1 MNSLTSLREGAANV
15 TDQLCKLAT
24 QQDAPAT
31 APLKVAALIADVS
44 GFTALTASLEAKHG
58 TRGADILSAM
68 MDKLLGGL
76 GEIAESRGGMVVDL
90 IGDAIHAFWIM
101 GEGVSRGDACKAA
114 IGAAGEMLDF
124 ASTTTDAQSLT
135 PIRIGIS
142 CGEAEVSV
150 VGGRGGRWEP
160 LALGPA
166 LVRAGDA
173 VNRAPTSAC
182 LIIGDEH
189 WDSIADDAG
198 AQLDQ
203 AGRWLLRRPPV
214 ALDRVT
220 RNTLGTANAL
230 AAIAWTAELRFVTV
244 MFCRLVGA
252 EDMAKAGINRIHTL
266 TRAAQQVIESHGG
279 LLDKMHAD
287 DKGISMV
294 IAFGLQS
301 NVDMERAAGGS
312 SALRAVVAAIELRG
326 VLEGLGVSAAMGIAT
341 GKVRVGVGDVMRGSG
356 HTMYGNAVNFAAR
369 CMQACDNEILCDYAT
384 RTASVEAIAFSE
396 TESRQLKGLDKS
408 VPVFAVDGILE
419 DRETELVSDM
429 PEIAGRHH
437 ERSVLVEFL
446 EESSENRARVL
457 ILDGEDGCGKSR
469 LAGYAIEQAAKRD
482 IRTIVC
488 RAGLLG
494 TRTPLFA
501 WRDPLGTLLR
511 RWALSRNLTLAE
523 AQNELILKA
532 GGSSKD
538 ASFVGALFGRDGAA
552 PTGADSEADPGER
565 RRLRASVAAALLG
578 DGPRLIVIE
587 DGQWLDDISLS
598 LARDLV
604 RLQPALLLLVV
615 ARSPLTTG
623 MTKIGGSEPSKTKRI
638 TLSNLDRAATAE
650 LAAALLGPFDSKHPF
665 VDWLHAR
672 SAGNPMFCR
681 ALIALLPE
689 NIKTTALRAPG
700 AWRQAQVALEGDD
713 IPATIEGALLER
725 FSHLP
730 VGQLGLLKAASVVG
744 GTFTPATL
752 ISLGTP
758 STADQIAVDL
768 LALTEGAILARS
780 GSAENPAWRFSDEL
794 TREVIYASLPKQL
807 LIELHRRAAEF
818 LEDPAHG
825 TGVGRAAE
833 IAHHWLEADLP
844 ARAFAPLRQAG
855 LDARLAGAYGSAVAL
870 WKTALELIEN
880 GSAGVRS
887 QGWFRR
893 AVLQRDLAF
902 ASWRLGEPEQTIAH
916 CYDSMEGLWRGAPT
930 TRFGWMTMLASETLK
945 LGWQILLPKWLSGS
959 PRSTRTRAQEW
970 LRLNNAVRL
979 IECFYFSRGALPAA
993 AIAVYAA
1000 RTAERLGEVAY
1011 AARPYGFLGYLAGA
1025 RKQDLV
1031 ARFCF
1036 SRPRRDCLA
1045 KKDWSSLAQSI
1056 HGETMYL
1063 LTHGRWRRALR
1074 RARFVRTLASKIS
1087 DNADTGNATTLMGL
1101 GYLMA
1106 GSFDKMQEAFEQ
1118 VEAVAYAKS
1127 NDHYLVFSRETFGQ
1141 LALVHGS
1148 PESAEPLLESA
1159 KQLADRV
1166 RDLQS
1171 SLISQ
1176 GLLLNAKL
1184 RLGKIDEVAALSAA
1198 LIDQAE
1204 ATPMVNFGSW
1214 YGFAAAAEALTGLY
1228 AAKGPGPDGVF
1239 KIAATRAVALLNR
1252 FAKRFPVALSATALV
1267 SGQLEY
1273 LNGHPKRAIK
1283 LWQRGVRAA
1292 ETVRMN
1298 YDLAR
1303 LHHVLGRMTI
1313 FDAAQRS
1320 EHQRKAALL
1329 MAICDVRSV
1338 PPFALSVSS

>member
-1 MNSLTSLREGAANV
+1 MTSLIDLPQAADNV
-15 TDQLCKLAT
+15 TDHLYKMAA
-24 QQDAPAT
+24 QQDAPAS
-31 APLKVAALIADVS
+31 APLNVAALIADVS
-44 GFTALTASLEAKHG
+44 GFTALTASLETKHG
-58 TRGADILSAM
+58 VRGADILSAM

-90 IGDAIHAFWIM
+90 IGDAIHVIWIVCD
-101 GEGVSRGDACKAA
+101 GLSLNDACKEA

-142 CGEAEVSV
+142 CGEAELSA
-150 VGGRGGRWEP
+150 VGGWGGRWEQ
-160 LALGPA
+160 LALGAA
-166 LVRAGDA
+166 LFRAGDA
-173 VNRAPTSAC
+173 VTRAPTSTC
-182 LIIGDEH
+182 LIFGGES
-189 WDSIADDAG
+189 WQPLAADAG
-198 AQLDQ
+198 AILEKE
-203 AGRWLLRRPPV
+203 GGWLLRRPPV

-230 AAIAWTAELRFVTV
+230 AAMAWTAELRFVTV
-244 MFCRLVGA
+244 VFCRLVGA
-252 EDMAKAGINRIHTL
+252 AAMAHVGIDRIHTL
-266 TRAAQQVIESHGG
+266 TRAAQRVIENHGG

-301 NVDMERAAGGS
+301 SVDMDRAASGS
-312 SALRAVVAAIELRG
+312 SALRAVVAAIELREA
-326 VLEGLGVSAAMGIAT
+326 LRELGVAVAIGIAT
-341 GKVRVGVGDVMRGSG
+341 GKARVGVGDAMQGSG

-369 CMQACDNEILCDYAT
+369 CMQACDNEILCDQAT
-384 RTASVEAIAFSE
+384 RTASLEAIAFSAAE
-396 TESRQLKGLDKS
+396 IGDLKGFDKS
-408 VPVFAVDGILE
+408 APVFAVIGILE
-419 DRETELVSDM
+419 DRDATLVSDTS
-429 PEIAGRHH
+429 EIAGRHQ
-437 ERSVLVEFL
+437 ERTTLVEFL
-446 EESSENRARVL
+446 DSREDDRARVL
-457 ILDGEDGCGKSR
+457 ILEGEDGCGKSR
-469 LAGYAIEQAAKRD
+469 LAGYAIEQAVQREF
-482 IRTIVC
+482 RTLVC

-501 WRDPLGTLLR
+501 WRDPLAVLLR
-511 RWALSRNLTLAE
+511 RWALSRNLSLAE
-523 AQNELILKA
+523 AQTELVLKA
-532 GGSSKD
+532 GGSSNE
-538 ASFVGALFGRDGAA
+538 AGLVGALFGRDGVA
-552 PTGADSEADPGER
+552 PTEADNEADPGIR

-578 DGPRLIVIE
+578 DAPRIIVIE

-598 LARDLV
+598 LSRDLV
-604 RLQPALLLLVV
+604 RLNASLLILIV
-615 ARSPLTTG
+615 ARSPATSAL
-623 MTKIGGSEPSKTKRI
+623 MKIGGGDQRRTKHI
-638 TLSNLDRAATAE
+638 TLANLDRAATAE
-650 LAAALLGPFDSKHPF
+650 LAAGLLGPFDPKHPF

-681 ALIALLPE
+681 ALIALLPDT
-689 NIKTTALRAPG
+689 IKTTALRAPG
-700 AWRQAQVALEGDD
+700 AWRQAQAALEGGD
-713 IPATIEGALLER
+713 IPATIEGALLKR

-752 ISLGTP
+752 IALGTP
-758 STADQIAVDL
+758 STADQIAADL
-768 LALTEGAILARS
+768 IALSEESILAPSGAIDTL
-780 GSAENPAWRFSDEL
+780 AWRFSDEL

-807 LIELHRRAAEF
+807 QKELHRRAAEY
-818 LEDPAHG
+818 LEDPANG
-825 TGVGRAAE
+825 TNLGRAAE
-833 IAHHWLEADLP
+833 IAHHWLEANEP

-870 WKTALELIEN
+870 WKTALELILN
-880 GSAGVRS
+880 GTAGARS

-893 AVLQRDLAF
+893 AILQRDLAF

-916 CYDSMEGLWRGAPT
+916 CYASMEGLWRGAPT
-930 TRFGWMTMLASETLK
+930 TRLGWMSMLAIETLK
-945 LGWQILLPKWLSGS
+945 LGWQILLPKGLTGS
-959 PRSTRTRAQEW
+959 PRSTRKRLEEW
-970 LRLNNAVRL
+970 LRLNNSVRL

-1025 RKQDLV
+1025 RRLELV

-1074 RARFVRTLASKIS
+1074 RARFVRTLARKIS

-1106 GSFDKMQEAFEQ
+1106 GDFDKMREAFEQ

-1127 NDHYLVFSRETFGQ
+1127 NDHYLLFSRETFGQ
-1141 LALVHGS
+1141 IELVHGF
-1148 PESAEPLLESA
+1148 PERAEPLLESA

-1184 RLGKIDEVAALSAA
+1184 QLGKTDEVAALSAE
-1198 LIDQAE
+1198 LIAQAE
-1204 ATPMVNFGSW
+1204 DTPMVNFGSW
-1214 YGFAAAAEALTGLY
+1214 YGFAAAAEALIGLY
-1228 AAKGPGPDGVF
+1228 AAKGAGPDGTF
-1239 KIAATRAVALLNR
+1239 KNAAVRAVALLTR
-1252 FAKRFPVALSATALV
+1252 FAKRYPVAASSAALV

-1273 LNGHPKRAIK
+1273 LGGHPKRAIR
-1283 LWQRGVRAA
+1283 LWQAGVRAA
-1292 ETVRMN
+1292 EPVRMN

-1303 LHHVLGRMTI
+1303 LHHVLGRMPML
-1313 FDAAQRS
+1313 DAPLRS

-1329 MAICDVRSV
+1329 MTICDVRSV